1 MESKMQDHVEK
12 LQEQD
17 RMTLELAKMNKKM
30 ATLAA
35 EKAIAQN
42 ETAEMQYKYVVLQ
55 LYMRYG
61 LTAQDGIDE
70 NGNII
75 RGTREVT
82 NESE

>member
-1 MESKMQDHVEK
+1 MDQVEK

-17 RMTLELAKMNKKM
+17 RLTLELAKMNKKM

-75 RGTREVT
+75 RGSSKEVQ
-82 NESE
+82 NEGE

>member
-1 MESKMQDHVEK
+1 MQDKVEK

-30 ATLAA
+30 MTLAA

-42 ETAEMQYKYVVLQ
+42 ETADLQYKYVVLQ
-55 LYMRYG
+55 LYVRYG
-61 LTAQDGIDE
+61 LTANDGIDE

-75 RGTREVT
+75 RGGEPSEIK
-82 NESE
+82 NEGK

>member
-1 MESKMQDHVEK
+1 MEER

-17 RMTLELAKMNKKM
+17 RLTLEIAKMNKKM

-75 RGTREVT
+75 RASKEVK
-82 NESE
+82 NENE